1 MRRLVAVTLLLS
13 IAIFACGKKGE
24 VVKLKKD
31 TPAYNLAKALSEK
44 LPYLDPDKNNVLITC
59 KTFKI
64 TTGEVM
70 QAIYDNSGSRADQLK
85 NIDVNRVKEIIIQSA
100 RGLAEQKLVLNEMKR
115 AKFVASE
122 PEIDSLMNEQY
133 GRYGGEQQFQQLVTQ
148 SGANYESVNRDM
160 RNVFLID
167 RYLQSILGDKLDVSE
182 EEVASV
188 RHILLSTQ
196 GKSEAEKKV
205 IYQKMFVVLAR
216 ARSGEDFVELV
227 KEYSEDPGSK
237 NNGGLYENF
246 PRGTMVKPF
255 EDAAF
260 SVPVGELSDII
271 ETNYGYHILKVVDRK
286 KIKDLDPPNPELEA
300 NLKSKK
306 KPQLFQEYMKKI
318 KEEQGYQEMDF

>member
-1 MRRLVAVTLLLS
+1 MKRLVVLLLLLGVC
-13 IAIFACGKKGE
+13 ILACGKKGD
-24 VVKLKKD
+24 VIKLQKD
-31 TPAYNLAKALSEK
+31 TPAYALAKALSEK
-44 LPYLDPDKNNVLITC
+44 LPFLDPDKNNKLIIC
-59 KTFKI
+59 KAFTI

-70 QAIYDNSGSRADQLK
+70 RAIYDNSGSRAEQLK
-85 NIDVNRVKEIIIQSA
+85 NIDVNRVKEIILQSA
-100 RGLAEQKLVLNEMKR
+100 RGIAEQKLVLNEIKR
-115 AKFVASE
+115 SQFVASE
-122 PEIDSLMNEQY
+122 PEIDSLMNMQY
-133 GRYGGEQQFQQLVTQ
+133 QRYGGEAQFKQLVTQ

-167 RYLQSILGDKLDVSE
+167 QYLESILGDKLDVSE

-205 IYQKMFVVLAR
+205 IHQKMMVVLIRAR
-216 ARSGEDFVELV
+216 AGEDFAELV

-286 KIKDLDPPNPELEA
+286 KIKELNPPNPDLEDQ
-300 NLKSKK
+300 LKAKK

-318 KEEQGYQEMDF
+318 KEEQGYKEIEF

>member
-70 QAIYDNSGSRADQLK
+70 QAIYDNSGNRADQLK
-85 NIDVNRVKEIIIQSA
+85 NVDANRVKEIITQSA

-205 IYQKMFVVLAR
+205 IHQKMIVVLAR